1 MKPRVERIPEWA
13 QACLLVLLLS
23 AVCGVA
29 LVLGFRDRYQKNE
42 LASRH
47 CRQLQCTPPMVP
59 VHRWSQEHQAYAC
72 LCEQVPQP
80 RRN

>member
-42 LASRH
+42 LASR
-47 CRQLQCTPPMVP
+47 R
-59 VHRWSQEHQAYAC
+59 C
-72 LCEQVPQP
+72 LAWF
-80 RRN
+80 